1 MAGKAMS
8 PRAAHWIYGGTLVA
22 IYLFLL
28 LPLVFI
34 IAVSLNAGDT
44 PTFPPTAM
52 SLRWYAHALSDKSFI
67 GGAITSGWLAA
78 AATLITTP
86 VGVAA
91 AFGIWQGNFRG
102 KELVETLFL
111 APLAVPGIA
120 LGIALL
126 VAFAALEI
134 REAPLRLL
142 AAHVLLV
149 LPYSI
154 RTVLASLVRLEPA
167 LGEAALTLGASRW
180 QTFYLVTLPLIKP
193 GVAAGMAFAFIL
205 SFDDIAISLF
215 LVDAK
220 TSTLPV
226 AILSYL
232 QYNFDPSI
240 AAISSISVLL
250 TLAVAVLLERIFGL
264 QKLLAV

>member
-1 MAGKAMS
+1 MNRAVAG
-8 PRAAHWIYGGTLVA
+8 WVYGGMLVS

-44 PTFPPTAM
+44 PTFPPTAL
-52 SLRWYAHALSDKSFI
+52 SLRWYVHALTDKSFI
-67 GGAITSGWLAA
+67 GGAVTSGWLATI
-78 AATLITTP
+78 ATLITTP
-86 VGVAA
+86 IGVAA
-91 AFGIWQGNFRG
+91 AFGIRYGRFRG
-102 KELVETLFL
+102 KELLETLFV

-126 VAFAALEI
+126 VAFSALEI
-134 REAPLRLL
+134 RDAGLRLIS
-142 AAHVLLV
+142 AHLLLV

-154 RTVLASLVRLEPA
+154 RTVLSSLARIDPA
-167 LGEAALTLGASRW
+167 LGEAALTLGATRW
-180 QTFYLVTLPLIKP
+180 NTFRFVTLPLIKP
-193 GVAAGMAFAFIL
+193 GVAAGMAFAFVL

-215 LVDAK
+215 LVDAN

-232 QYNFDPSI
+232 QYSFDPSI
-240 AAISSISVLL
+240 AAVSSISILL
-250 TLAVAVLLERIFGL
+250 TLGIAALLERIFGL
-264 QKLLAV
+264 QKLLGD

>member
-1 MAGKAMS
+1 MN
-8 PRAAHWIYGGTLVA
+8 AAAARWTYGCMLA
-22 IYLFLL
+22 SIYLFLL

-34 IAVSLNAGDT
+34 VAVSLNAGDT
-44 PTFPPTAM
+44 PTFPPTAF
-52 SLRWYAHALSDKSFI
+52 SLRWYAHALTDKSFI

-78 AATLITTP
+78 AATLISTP
-86 VGVAA
+86 IGVAA
-91 AFGIWQGNFRG
+91 AFGIRHGNFRG
-102 KELVETLFL
+102 KELLETLFL

-126 VAFAALEI
+126 VAFSALEI

-142 AAHVLLV
+142 AAHLLLV

-154 RTVLASLVRLEPA
+154 RTVLASLARIDPA
-167 LGEAALTLGASRW
+167 LAEAAHTLGASRW
-180 QTFYLVTLPLIKP
+180 ATFRLVTLPLIKP

-215 LVDAK
+215 LVDAS

-232 QYNFDPSI
+232 QYSFDPSI
-240 AAISSISVLL
+240 AAISSVLILL
-250 TLAVAVLLERIFGL
+250 TLGIAALLERIFGL
-264 QKLLAV
+264 QKLLGD